1 MAARHPHRGVM
12 TELLDAALNYAARG
26 WPVFPLTPGK
36 KTPATRHGVKDSTTD
51 LDRITAWWTRTPDAG
66 IGIATGPTAGI
77 WVLDI
82 DIDTTKDGR
91 DTLADL
97 ETQHGQLPD
106 TLTQLTPSGGEHRVF
121 IWPTSHDIRNSQS
134 GRIGAGLDVRGDG
147 GYICAEPTT
156 LDNGRAYE
164 FDLGCDTIADAP
176 VWLLNLVAPT
186 PAPTTTP
193 PRPSVTRTDR
203 PGDRWAAAT
212 DWADILT
219 PDGWTLASTHGQ
231 ERRWVRPGK
240 NPRDGAS
247 ATTGHSAADTLKIFT
262 SSLAPTLM
270 PDEHY
275 TKLGYL
281 AATRHSGNLADAAA
295 ALAEA
300 GWGEERPDANALGLT
315 TLTAPTAAPAAAAPH
330 VWAEPKPLETPVN
343 LPSWP
348 TWILPDWIR
357 DHVEQTADAIQVPI
371 DLCAQFALGAL
382 ATACM
387 GYTTIRIT
395 DTWSEP
401 LNLYL
406 ATIMPSGGGK
416 SPAEK
421 AMVNPL
427 RDWEAERREATRID
441 AATSETERRILEKK
455 VAELEKSA
463 AMNPDAKAEA
473 RQARIALETHQT
485 IRAFRRLANDA
496 TPERLAELLSHHKER
511 MALLSAEA
519 PIMDMVAGAYSKL
532 PNIDVYLNAFSGEQV
547 IIDRKG
553 SAGQGPT
560 EIILRDPLLTIS
572 VAMQPNVIGF
582 ATNNNRHAEGR
593 GFFARFM
600 YSAPTDMRGR
610 RDHHRMLQSRDP
622 ETGKRYATQ
631 LRHIAEAG
639 QWPTNEL
646 LLTPDATIRLID
658 ANAERERWCVANHE
672 PAINWA
678 SKLAATIPR
687 VAALLHIAWDRPAN
701 SPVDIDICEAALALS
716 DYWFAHFLHLNPT
729 DQETK
734 DLADEAQAILDKV
747 QRRQTTTSTPREIQ
761 LAFRTRYRSVEDVV
775 PALQFLEERGWLR
788 LAQGEWGDIGVR
800 GPKVIIEFHP
810 TTCSGRAT
818 AARDR
823 RATTRDQQKLST
835 EVARGRAVV
844 AHPTRATTNPG
855 NTSTSPDKTPRSRG
869 SRTTPSSSPTGRV
882 SRAPQQEVRI
892 FEDPP
897 TDTPEQA
904 PNQRLTPVP
913 TRDQRDLTTNELAD
927 LDHDIEQWF

>member
-1 MAARHPHRGVM
+1 M
-12 TELLDAALNYAARG
+12 TELLDAALGYAARG

-66 IGIATGPTAGI
+66 IGIAAGPTSGI

-82 DIDTTKDGR
+82 DIDTAKDGR

-121 IWPTSHDIRNSQS
+121 TWPTSHDIRNSQS

-193 PRPSVTRTDR
+193 QRPSVTRTDR

-219 PDGWTLASTHGQ
+219 PDGWTLAQTLANG
-231 ERRWVRPGK
+231 ERRWCRPGK
-240 NPRDGAS
+240 DPRDGAS

-281 AATRHSGNLADAAA
+281 AATRHGGDLADAAA

-300 GWGEERPDANALGLT
+300 GWGEQRPDANALGLT
-315 TLTAPTAAPAAAAPH
+315 TLTTTPAAEPAKPH
-330 VWAEPKPLETPVN
+330 QWSEPQPLTDPPDLPAWPVH
-343 LPSWP
+343 
-348 TWILPDWIR
+348 ILPPWMADHIR
-357 DHVEQTADAIQVPI
+357 ETADAIQVPI

-387 GYTTIRIT
+387 GYAEVRINTTWT
-395 DTWSEP
+395 EP

-406 ATIMPSGGGK
+406 ATIMASGGGK

-421 AMVNPL
+421 AMVKPI
-427 RDWEAERREATRID
+427 RDWEHQRRETSM
-441 AATSETERRILEKK
+441 AAVSEAEVRRRVLEKQ
-455 VAELEKSA
+455 AADTEKSA
-463 AMNPDAKAEA
+463 AMGSTPMSEAIAA
-473 RQARIALETHQT
+473 RQALDTHE
-485 IRAFRRLANDA
+485 RVHPFRRLANDA
-496 TPERLAELLSHHKER
+496 TPERLAELLTQHDER

-532 PNIDVYLNAFSGEQV
+532 PNIDVYLNGFNGEQV

-553 SAGQGPT
+553 SGGSGPT
-560 EIILRDPLLTIS
+560 ELILKQPLLTIS
-572 VAMQPNVIGF
+572 VAMQPNVLGF
-582 ATNNNRHAEGR
+582 ATGSNKHAEGR

-600 YSAPTDMRGR
+600 YSAPTDMRGD
-610 RDHHRMLQSRDP
+610 RDHFRMLEPRDP
-622 ETGKRYATQ
+622 QIADTYATQ
-631 LRHIAEAG
+631 LTSIARRCE
-639 QWPTNEL
+639 WPVDEL
-646 LLTPDATIRLID
+646 HLAPNATRLIIE
-658 ANAERERWCVANHE
+658 ANQQRERWCVTEYEA
-672 PAINWA
+672 ATNWN
-678 SKLAATIPR
+678 SKLASTIPR
-687 VAALLHIAWDRPAN
+687 VAGLLHIAWGRPADHPITAEFAQAALELAAYWTDHFIALN
-701 SPVDIDICEAALALS
+701 PIHDGAALAP
-716 DYWFAHFLHLNPT
+716 DA
-729 DQETK
+729 ER
-734 DLADEAQAILDKV
+734 ILDTIE
-747 QRRQTTTSTPREIQ
+747 RRNLRTTSPRQ
-761 LAFRTRYRSVEDVV
+761 LWLALRAHYRNVEELV
-775 PALQFLEERGWLR
+775 PALQFLADRGWIR
-788 LAQGEWGDIGVR
+788 LVEGAWEDIGVR
-800 GPKVIIEFHP
+800 GKSVRIETHP
-810 TTCSGRAT
+810 TARSRANRAFLHSQRET
-818 AARDR
+818 APTPDHAERENARN
-823 RATTRDQQKLST
+823 
-835 EVARGRAVV
+835 ARNGI
-844 AHPTRATTNPG
+844 NG
-855 NTSTSPDKTPRSRG
+855 SPDHQQQQNTHTHSTAEPHTPRE
-869 SRTTPSSSPTGRV
+869 PRV
-882 SRAPQQEVRI
+882 
-892 FEDPP
+892 
-897 TDTPEQA
+897 
-904 PNQRLTPVP
+904 LHPVP
-913 TRDQRDLTTNELAD
+913 D
-927 LDHDIEQWF
+927 LDDQTDLNSLIDEYF